1 MSLLGIDIKIK
12 WHYKDV
18 DSQKCH
24 KCLEDVMLFKGELV
38 FHWVPLL
45 VDGVTVDQPD
55 VVVDCYVLLRA
66 DPGTVLV
73 GSVPVASNN
82 AHVPESENTQE
93 FSKDAYILYIYLL
106 HVYTLIDKV
115 LKFVSTTYI
124 QLLKYIILQ
133 INFFKEW
140 GNFITY
146 SQFWRKGFFGGGS
159 INIIEPAYQILN
171 IHFVK
176 IKLWC

>member
-1 MSLLGIDIKIK
+1 
-12 WHYKDV
+12 
-18 DSQKCH
+18 
-24 KCLEDVMLFKGELV
+24 MLFKGELV

-45 VDGVTVDQPD
+45 VDGVTVDKPD

-106 HVYTLIDKV
+106 HVYVTLIDKV

-133 INFFKEW
+133 IKFF
-140 GNFITY
+140 
-146 SQFWRKGFFGGGS
+146 
-159 INIIEPAYQILN
+159 
-171 IHFVK
+171 
-176 IKLWC
+176 